1 VTRRVARL
9 YYTEELLL
17 VAGSKSDAIEASA
30 PEENDKDDRE
40 GDQDAGEAPGED
52 VPSTVTGDC
61 LSRLGRSLPDLKVG
75 RIA

>member
-1 VTRRVARL
+1 LARL
-9 YYTEELLL
+9 YYTAELLS

-40 GDQDAGEAPGED
+40 GDQDAGEAPDED
-52 VPSTVTGDC
+52 VARTVIGDRLAC
-61 LSRLGRSLPDLKVG
+61 LSRGLRDLEGG